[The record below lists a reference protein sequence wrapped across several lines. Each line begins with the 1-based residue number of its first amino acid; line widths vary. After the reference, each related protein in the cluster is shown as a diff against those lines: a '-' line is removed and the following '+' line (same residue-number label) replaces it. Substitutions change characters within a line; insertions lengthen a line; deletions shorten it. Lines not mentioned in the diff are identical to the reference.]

1 MDEPEEYI
9 DFMAKYRDWIS
20 IKKLGIRSDTKPEE
34 VAHYLAGVRS
44 TANEKAYSFLQIDTK
59 ALDSKAKEICSGM
72 RKSYSSLTAALH
84 MMESADTKRAV
95 SESCSKELAPIAE
108 AYLIGKIVSGV
119 GYESGISQEAMA
131 KAFPGL
137 KMPKTPGFGRKRK
150 G

>member
-1 MDEPEEYI
+1 MEEPEEYI

-20 IKKLGIRSDTKPEE
+20 IRRLGIRSDTKPEE

-59 ALDSKAKEICSGM
+59 ALDGKAKEMCSGM
-72 RKSYSSLTAALH
+72 RKSYSSLATALQK
-84 MMESADTKRAV
+84 MEGTDAKRAV

-108 AYLIGKIVSGV
+108 AYLIGRIMSEV
-119 GYESGISQEAMA
+119 GYESGISQGAMA

-137 KMPKTPGFGRKRK
+137 KMPKAPGLGRKK
-150 G
+150 KA